1 MPPYTLLASLS
12 RASLSSRLHACS
24 SCILGRRVSMM
35 LRVRVFVRGALMLGV
50 IVGGALRSVQSSLM
64 LLSLV
69 ILCCHVMK
77 C

>member
-1 MPPYTLLASLS
+1 MPPYTLLASRL
-12 RASLSSRLHACS
+12 RAALASRLRACS
-24 SCILGRRVSMM
+24 CCILGRRVSVM
-35 LRVRVFVRGALMLGV
+35 LRVFVRGALMLRV

-69 ILCCHVMK
+69 NFCRHVMK

>member
-1 MPPYTLLASLS
+1 
-12 RASLSSRLHACS
+12 
-24 SCILGRRVSMM
+24 M
-35 LRVRVFVRGALMLGV
+35 LRVIVRGALVLRVSVMLRV

-69 ILCCHVMK
+69 ILRRHVMK